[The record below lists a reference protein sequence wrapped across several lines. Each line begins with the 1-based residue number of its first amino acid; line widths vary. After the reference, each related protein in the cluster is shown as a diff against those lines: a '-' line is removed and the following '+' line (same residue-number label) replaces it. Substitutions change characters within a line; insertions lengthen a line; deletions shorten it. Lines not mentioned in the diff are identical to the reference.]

1 MSKWDVVL
9 IQYPFTDLTVLKLRP
24 AVVISPDDFNA
35 GPDVV
40 VAAITTNTASLSQYD
55 LLIAANH
62 AEFRATGLQAPS
74 AARMTKIF
82 TLHQNL
88 INRTIG
94 AFGPQLQAEAKNK
107 IQAFFGL

>member
-24 AVVISPDDFNA
+24 AVVVSHNDYNA

-40 VAAITTNTASLSQYD
+40 VAAITTNTTN
-55 LLIAANH
+55 LLQHEFLIPNTH
-62 AEFRATGLQAPS
+62 AEFPATGLRVPS
-74 AARMTKIF
+74 AARMDKIF
-82 TLHQNL
+82 TLHQSL

-94 AFGPQLQAEAKNK
+94 AFGPKLQAEAENK
-107 IQAFFGL
+107 LRDFFGL